1 MDETSEETS
10 LEDILSL
17 LEEED
22 NKRAKKKAELE
33 ALGEKFDEPWEY
45 YLEKD
50 RDEPIPDLLAMIP
63 DILSHLT
70 GLEVIKHT
78 NAEEQ
83 FKDYADYDHLLEVKN
98 PDGGAAL
105 EIDVGEDDRF
115 SLFYGGWHTHFEAYK
130 GYYMDMLATIREILS
145 GKVCAVKVSSGK
157 SPWLGCDLTHR
168 MYTNADEPEIVL
180 KRTLLCEDFEDE
192 VHATGG
198 KIEVTYWDSRR
209 NCRFVFDARGK

>member
-45 YLEKD
+45 YLKED

-70 GLEVIKHT
+70 GLEVIEHT
-78 NAEEQ
+78 NAEEPVQ
-83 FKDYADYDHLLEVKN
+83 GL
-98 PDGGAAL
+98 
-105 EIDVGEDDRF
+105 
-115 SLFYGGWHTHFEAYK
+115 
-130 GYYMDMLATIREILS
+130 
-145 GKVCAVKVSSGK
+145 
-157 SPWLGCDLTHR
+157 
-168 MYTNADEPEIVL
+168 
-180 KRTLLCEDFEDE
+180 
-192 VHATGG
+192 
-198 KIEVTYWDSRR
+198 RR
-209 NCRFVFDARGK
+209 L